1 MESNK
6 KALPDILFIGGFA
19 NKSLDGGYGGQ
30 IFASRSIVNSSLK
43 DFVNWKLIDS
53 TSELSKNPS
62 ITDKLVRALKRFLLL
77 NKFIFS
83 SKIKLAI
90 IFSSHGFG
98 FIEKGFYCRY
108 LKLWSIPV
116 AFFPRSGIIQKNIS
130 NSKFYRKFATFTL
143 NNIDILLCQSNYW
156 KNYYDGISEN
166 CKKIVCENWI
176 DLNNLNGINL
186 LKPDKPDKSGNTS
199 FKILYLG
206 KLDQNKGIFETINII
221 RLLSDNNKSVVITIG
236 GRGPDEILMK
246 KKIQELKLEKYFNFL
261 GWVDHKEKINLF
273 SSHDCLLLSSH
284 FEGFPNVIL
293 ESILYKTSV
302 VASNVGSVGDIIK
315 DGYNGLL
322 FEPKNV
328 LEAVKKIELLIDNPN
343 LKQQFVDNSYIRLLE
358 KNTLEHAVNIFKS
371 IIKSYE

>member
-1 MESNK
+1 MEFNK
-6 KALPDILFIGGFA
+6 KAFPDILFIGGFA

-30 IFASRSIVNSSLK
+30 IFASRSLVNSSLK
-43 DFVNWKLIDS
+43 DFVNWKLLDS
-53 TSELSKNPS
+53 TSEISKNPT
-62 ITDKLVRALKRFLLL
+62 ITDKLVRSLKRFLLL

-83 SKIKLAI
+83 SNIKLAI
-90 IFSSHGFG
+90 IFSSHGLG

-130 NSKFYRKFATFTL
+130 NSKFYRKFAIFTL

-156 KNYYDGISEN
+156 KNYYEGISTN

-176 DLNNLNGINL
+176 DINKL
-186 LKPDKPDKSGNTS
+186 KGVNVLKPDKLGKTS
-199 FKILYLG
+199 FKILFLG
-206 KLDQNKGIFETINII
+206 KLDQNKGIFEIINII
-221 RLLSDNNKSVVITIG
+221 RLLRHNSKSVFITIG
-236 GRGPDEILMK
+236 GKGPDELIMK

-273 SSHDCLLLSSH
+273 NSHDCFLLSSH

-293 ESILYKTSV
+293 ESILYKTPV

-315 DGYNGLL
+315 DSHNGLL

-328 LEAVKKIELLIDNPN
+328 QEAVRKIELLIDNPH
-343 LKQQFVDNSYIRLLE
+343 LKKQFVENSYNRLLE
-358 KNTLEHAVNIFKS
+358 KNTLEHAVNIFTS
-371 IIKSYE
+371 IIKNFE